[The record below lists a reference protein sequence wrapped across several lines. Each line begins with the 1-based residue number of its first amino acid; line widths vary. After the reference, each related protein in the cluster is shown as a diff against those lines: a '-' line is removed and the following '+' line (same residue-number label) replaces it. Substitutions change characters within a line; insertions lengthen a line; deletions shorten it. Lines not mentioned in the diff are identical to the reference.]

1 MRFDRKTRVKIN
13 SKVFDSNNWKNRI
26 AICRGENWERNGWG
40 WRKKSVIYFKPV
52 KFEMLFNI
60 EEEIS
65 RRQLYL

>member
-1 MRFDRKTRVKIN
+1 MTRTTGKTELPFAKEKTGREMVGG
-13 SKVFDSNNWKNRI
+13 
-26 AICRGENWERNGWG
+26 GE
-40 WRKKSVIYFKPV
+40 KKSVIYFKPV